1 MCKIRTGNC
10 DGLLLACKYALG
22 VLESI
27 PEIYAEAI
35 ADILDESIDV
45 AMIEKAI
52 KDYEEGLDK

>member
-1 MCKIRTGNC
+1 MCKVRTGNC

-35 ADILDESIDV
+35 ADILDEAIDV
-45 AMIEKAI
+45 AMIEEAI
-52 KDYEEGLDK
+52 RNYEKSK